1 MSDLD
6 IIKYHLGTK
15 EFWLGIVVTLLGTVA
30 IWVAVQLAA
39 EFL

>member
-1 MSDLD
+1 MTDLD
-6 IIKYHLGTK
+6 IIKYHLATK
-15 EFWLGIVVTLLGTVA
+15 EFWLGIVVTLLGTLA

>member
-6 IIKYHLGTK
+6 IIKYHLSTK
-15 EFWLGIVVTLLGTVA
+15 EFWFGIVVTLLGTLA